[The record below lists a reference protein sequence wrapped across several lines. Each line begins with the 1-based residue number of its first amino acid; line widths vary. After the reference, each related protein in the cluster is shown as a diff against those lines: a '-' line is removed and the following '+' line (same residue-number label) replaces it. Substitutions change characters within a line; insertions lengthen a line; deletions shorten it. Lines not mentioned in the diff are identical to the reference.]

1 MTIFFHE
8 PVVPLRM
15 ANDRSWLIS
24 ALCITLST
32 SLFCDFSAV
41 DTFGCS
47 LIHNRSIITP
57 HSTPI
62 GPPKY
67 FNRSVLSTQSG
78 WPSIPPKAKFF
89 YPLGRFSLI
98 LVCQGNP
105 RVGFLWSSSLIFN
118 LYTYTEL
125 THHESSLAFFLLYPF
140 KSDPLCSQV
149 RSEREALVEHW
160 WVSRGSGHL
169 VYNLLGLFSP
179 GHASSW
185 LYLFYLVR
193 DSWWVY
199 HIIWVGV
206 VEITKSNFWLAV
218 RARLSIGCC
227 IFRHSIFTNAP

>member
-1 MTIFFHE
+1 
-8 PVVPLRM
+8 M

-89 YPLGRFSLI
+89 YPLGRFFPPQKSPSTI
-98 LVCQGNP
+98 LKNFLLLFSYSCVP
-105 RVGFLWSSSLIFN
+105 FLPIPPSTILRSFLRLSAIYPVGIPFYDHLIFWADISRP
-118 LYTYTEL
+118 
-125 THHESSLAFFLLYPF
+125 SS
-140 KSDPLCSQV
+140 
-149 RSEREALVEHW
+149 
-160 WVSRGSGHL
+160 G
-169 VYNLLGLFSP
+169 FS
-179 GHASSW
+179 SFS
-185 LYLFYLVR
+185 
-193 DSWWVY
+193 
-199 HIIWVGV
+199 
-206 VEITKSNFWLAV
+206 
-218 RARLSIGCC
+218 
-227 IFRHSIFTNAP
+227 